1 METVFVG
8 NLSYFCTKQA
18 LADFFAPLGPVR
30 DINIRLTNR
39 KLPLH
44 YGFVEMS
51 SEMAK
56 IACEE
61 WNNKVLLGRKI
72 RYAPTQL
79 LSTGD
84 GQRSERLVSQNQH
97 SQGNQRRGAPSIHVS
112 LAPPQ
117 FPLHHCKWSL
127 ACGPP
132 SSTNTAFVSQVSEQI
147 NETYLTNVF
156 ARFGGLEDCVVKSH
170 KASKN
175 KNRQGGYAFLY
186 FKDLP
191 SAENVL
197 RTIKTSGG
205 ALEGVSYDAKFS
217 VTSLGLESDQQL
229 RGSTDSEYS
238 APSSPSLSAPFPPQ
252 VRPFHLARPGLSLN
266 MQHVHSSLSS
276 GSLSSNSSFCS
287 GAPRG
292 YGSSLPSPMS
302 VKDNGPA
309 MPVHHGAPGHNMMMM
324 HMPAPMAA
332 PSSGYSVVPMTAPN
346 GVVYHMMLPPS
357 APHMVNGQPGQ
368 SQYFAQPNGVASAM
382 PAPQPA
388 LPSYHQ
394 PMMYPPQPH
403 YPQPSMPMYAMQP
416 PHAPAQPAAA
426 CYYVNPGA
434 FVPNMVQ

>member
-1 METVFVG
+1 MHPRSFFLLAIDSD
-8 NLSYFCTKQA
+8 LSVLCH
-18 LADFFAPLGPVR
+18 R
-30 DINIRLTNR
+30 ISIR
-39 KLPLH
+39 K
-44 YGFVEMS
+44 GISDE
-51 SEMAK
+51 
-56 IACEE
+56 
-61 WNNKVLLGRKI
+61 
-72 RYAPTQL
+72 
-79 LSTGD
+79 
-84 GQRSERLVSQNQH
+84 
-97 SQGNQRRGAPSIHVS
+97 
-112 LAPPQ
+112 APPQ
-117 FPLHHCKWSL
+117 AMFHSLHLSFLSTSVSGSL
-127 ACGPP
+127 ACGAP
-132 SSTNTAFVSQVSEQI
+132 SSTNVAFVSQVPEQI

-205 ALEGVSYDAKFS
+205 TLEGVSYDAKFS

-266 MQHVHSSLSS
+266 MQHVHGSMSS

-309 MPVHHGAPGHNMMMM
+309 LPVHHGAPGHNMVMM

-332 PSSGYSVVPMTAPN
+332 PSSSYSVVPMTAPN

-357 APHMVNGQPGQ
+357 APHMGHGHPGQ
-368 SQYFAQPNGVASAM
+368 AQYFAQPNGAASAM
-382 PAPQPA
+382 PATQPA
-388 LPSYHQ
+388 PPSYHQ
-394 PMMYPPQPH
+394 PMMYPPQMAQPH
-403 YPQPSMPMYAMQP
+403 YAQPSMPMYAMQP

-434 FVPNMVQ
+434 FVQ